1 MPTNLPKITVLIP
14 TYKRPQYL
22 TETIDSILA
31 QTIPPL
37 QIILV
42 NNGSD
47 PDTRKLCEHYK
58 GKIDYLEY
66 DVLGKSNAVN
76 FGIDRVKG
84 DYLWIFDD
92 DDAAFPDAL
101 ERLVEPLEKDPKLG
115 FSYGTCC
122 KAEKGDSKT
131 WKILG
136 ETRIPEMNGSSFI
149 IELLKNNFLTGATVF
164 ARTNAYR
171 SIGPFDPQLLRSQD
185 YDVVIKLALN
195 LKSARVKKGGL
206 YYYRQYPG
214 IRRIGKDELSA
225 AETNA
230 EWLHYDQ
237 LIFRGLHK
245 TVPLSKYLIDENL
258 TKENTREALLQRIRV
273 MSIRLLIPEITSDL
287 EQLSS
292 TTETPITNREYSII
306 REIIFD
312 NPYYGSGS
320 IYDNTNFFKKIS
332 SLSKASQTMRLIR
345 RKILYALLARFKSKP
360 LLSQIPKIMTRVI
373 CLYL

>member
-1 MPTNLPKITVLIP
+1 MSSNLPKITVLIP

-22 TETIDSILA
+22 AEALDSILA
-31 QTIPPL
+31 QTIPPF

-47 PDTRKLCEHYK
+47 PGTRRLCEPYLS
-58 GKIDYLEY
+58 KIDYLEY

-76 FGIDRVKG
+76 FGMDHVKG
-84 DYLWIFDD
+84 DYLWVFDD

-101 ERLVEPLEKDPKLG
+101 ERLVEPLEKDPELG

-136 ETRIPEMNGSSFI
+136 ETRIPEMKESSFI

-195 LKSARVKKGGL
+195 FKSTRIKGGGL

-214 IRRIGKDELSA
+214 IRKVGTDKLSA

-230 EWLHYDQ
+230 KWLHYDQ
-237 LIFRGLHK
+237 MIFRSLYK
-245 TVPLSKYLIDENL
+245 TVPLSKYLIDERL
-258 TKENTREALLQRIRV
+258 TKENSREALLQRIRV
-273 MSIRLLIPEITSDL
+273 LSIRLLLPEINSDL

-292 TTETPITNREYSII
+292 TSEAPITNREYSII

-312 NPYYGSGS
+312 NPYYGNGA
-320 IYDNTNFFKKIS
+320 IFDNTDFFKKIS
-332 SLSKASQTMRLIR
+332 SLSKTSQTMRLIR
-345 RKILYALLARFKSKP
+345 QKILYALLARFKSKP
-360 LLSQIPKIMTRVI
+360 LFSEIPKIVKRAI
-373 CLYL
+373 CLYM